1 MDLNIES
8 VGVVGAGVM
17 GAQIAEIMALN
28 GYDVKT
34 RHRTEESK
42 QRALTDIKKILDDL
56 LEYHKTRA
64 EKEIRRVEQSLG
76 IHLTEE
82 QKAAVKERMK
92 PMFDESSI
100 DQIYQRIHPTLNLED
115 FNDVDLV
122 IESVVEDI
130 EVKKEVFK
138 KLDEVA
144 PSHTILASNTS
155 TILISEIASATRRPD
170 RVVGLHFFNPP
181 TLLPLIEVI
190 PGLETSQT
198 TVDTAL
204 EFCKNLK
211 NHRARM
217 QPIVVKDI
225 PGFLVNRVLMAML
238 NEAFALYEE
247 AVASMKDIDLAM
259 KSGAGMPMGPFEL
272 ADLIGIDVL
281 YHMDQSI
288 KAMQGGNTMPKPVH
302 ILRKMF
308 TSGRLGR
315 KSKRGFY
322 EYK

>member
-1 MDLNIES
+1 MSLAIKK

-28 GYDVKT
+28 GFEVRT

-42 QRALTDIKKILDDL
+42 QRALSDIKKILNDL
-56 LEYHKTRA
+56 LAYHKSRA
-64 EKEIRRVEQSLG
+64 EKEIKRAEQSLG
-76 IHLTEE
+76 IQLTED
-82 QKAAVKERMK
+82 QKAMIREKMK
-92 PMFDESSI
+92 PQFDDLAI
-100 DQIYQRIHPTLNLED
+100 DQIYQRIHPTLSLDD
-115 FNDVDLV
+115 FRDVDLV
-122 IESVVEDI
+122 IESVVEELD
-130 EVKKEVFK
+130 VKKEIFK
-138 KLDEVA
+138 KLDEAA
-144 PSHTILASNTS
+144 PSHAILASNTS
-155 TILISEIASATRRPD
+155 TIMISEIASATKRSD
-170 RVVGLHFFNPP
+170 RVIGIHFFNPP

-190 PGLETSQT
+190 PGLETSQG
-198 TVDTAL
+198 TVDAVMK
-204 EFCKNLK
+204 FCASIK
-211 NHRARM
+211 NHRSNM

-247 AVASMKDIDLAM
+247 GVASMKDIDLAM

-288 KAMQGGNTMPKPVH
+288 KSMQGGNTMPKPIH
-302 ILRKMF
+302 ILRKMVAA
-308 TSGRLGR
+308 GRLGR

-322 EYK
+322 VYQ

>member
-1 MDLNIES
+1 MNIRKI
-8 VGVVGAGVM
+8 GVVGAGVM
-17 GAQIAEIMALN
+17 GSQIAEIMAFN
-28 GYDVKT
+28 GYEVKT

-42 QRALTDIKKILDDL
+42 ERALSEIRKILNDL
-56 LEYHKTRA
+56 LEYQKTRA
-64 EKEIRRVEQSLG
+64 EREIKRAEQTLG
-76 IHLTEE
+76 IQFTEE
-82 QKAAVKERMK
+82 QKAIIREKLK
-92 PMFDESSI
+92 PQFDEAAI
-100 DQIYQRIHPTLNLED
+100 EQIYKRIHPTLNLED

-130 EVKKEVFK
+130 EVKREVFK
-138 KLDEVA
+138 KLDEVT
-144 PSHTILASNTS
+144 PSHTILSSNTS
-155 TILISEIASATRRPD
+155 TIMISEIAAATKRPD
-170 RVVGLHFFNPP
+170 KVIGIHFFNPP

-190 PGLETSQT
+190 PGLETSQM
-198 TVDTAL
+198 TVDTVL
-204 EFCKNLK
+204 NFCRSIK
-211 NHRARM
+211 NHRTTM

-247 AVASMKDIDLAM
+247 GVASMQDIDLAM

-288 KAMQGGNTMPKPVH
+288 KSMQGGNTMPKPVH
-302 ILRKMF
+302 ILRKMVAA
-308 TSGRLGR
+308 GRLGR

>member
-1 MDLNIES
+1 MSSNIKKI
-8 VGVVGAGVM
+8 GVVGAGVM
-17 GAQIAEIMALN
+17 GAQIAEVMAFN
-28 GYDVKT
+28 GYEVKT

-42 QRALTDIKKILDDL
+42 QRALSDIKKTLNDL
-56 LEYHKTRA
+56 LEYNKTRA
-64 EKEIRRVEQSLG
+64 EREIKKAEQTLG
-76 IHLTEE
+76 IQFTEE
-82 QKAAVKERMK
+82 QKAIIKDKLK
-92 PMFDESSI
+92 PQLDESTI
-100 DQIYQRIHPTLNLED
+100 NQIYQRIHPTLNLED
-115 FNDVDLV
+115 FNDVDLI
-122 IESVVEDI
+122 IESVVEEID
-130 EVKKEVFK
+130 VKKEIFK

-155 TILISEIASATRRPD
+155 TIMISEIAAATKRPD
-170 RVVGLHFFNPP
+170 KVIGIHFFNPP

-198 TVDTAL
+198 TVDTVIN
-204 EFCKNLK
+204 FCKSIK
-211 NHRARM
+211 NHRATM

-247 AVASMKDIDLAM
+247 GVADMKDIDLAM

-288 KAMQGGNTMPKPVH
+288 KSMQGGNTMPKPIH
-302 ILRKMF
+302 ILRKMVAA
-308 TSGRLGR
+308 GRLGR
-315 KSKRGFY
+315 KTKRGFY